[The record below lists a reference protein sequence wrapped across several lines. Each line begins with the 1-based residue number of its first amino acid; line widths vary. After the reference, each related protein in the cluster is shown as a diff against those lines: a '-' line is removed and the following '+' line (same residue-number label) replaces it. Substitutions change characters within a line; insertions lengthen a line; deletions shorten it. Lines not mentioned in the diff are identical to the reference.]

1 MIATSGKSNKHI
13 LCHGIKG
20 NLDCNKS
27 IFFSMVPYQGDSG
40 KRVIDNKPALTKL
53 LSVSPLVS
61 IAPGDFFGIF
71 SGKL

>member
-1 MIATSGKSNKHI
+1 MKATSRKSNQHV

-27 IFFSMVPYQGDSG
+27 IFVNIVPYKGESG
-40 KRVIDNKPALTKL
+40 KGVISNKPASKKL
-53 LSVSPLVS
+53 LSVSLLVS
-61 IAPGDFFGIF
+61 VAPRDFLGIF